1 MVAFPG
7 SKVSR
12 LLLLALL
19 WSGLSLPLQ
28 AEEDGRGQE
37 ETPAQWLGRMNRS
50 VAHLS
55 FEGDFVYLSGRLLEA
70 MRLRHQIVDGRP
82 RESLFSLTGQRREI
96 VRDANVLTITTW
108 VDGRPRKISHPSS
121 GRLSPLKPLEADA
134 LRRHYRLMM
143 GKPARI
149 AGREG
154 VVVALIPRDDLRY
167 GYRLTLDRE
176 SALPLDLTVMDGAG
190 NLVSRIMFTRL
201 RLHGDGREENAG
213 AGQLMAMEQP
223 VDFEPG
229 TVHTIKT
236 AAAEGEDR
244 GPVAGEPDSGWSFE
258 ELPAGFRLVS
268 HKFGDVGAGKQEH
281 FVFSDGLATISAYV
295 EPLGEGDRPFN
306 GETSLGSVNAYGRQL
321 DGHQLTVV
329 GEVPH
334 RTLRLLANAMR
345 WKG

>member
-1 MVAFPG
+1 MAVSPG

-19 WSGLSLPLQ
+19 WSGLLLQPL
-28 AEEDGRGQE
+28 AGEGESRTG

-50 VAHLS
+50 VANLS
-55 FEGDFVYLSGRLLEA
+55 FEGNFVYLSGRFLEA

-82 RESLFSLTGQRREI
+82 RESLFSLTGQPREI
-96 VRDANVLTITTW
+96 VRDADVLTITTW
-108 VDGRPRKISHPSS
+108 VDGKPQTISHPSS

-134 LRRHYRLMM
+134 LQHYYHLMM

-154 VVVALIPRDDLRY
+154 VVVALVPRDDLRY

-176 SALPLDLTVMDGAG
+176 SALPLDLTVMDGEG
-190 NLVSRIMFTRL
+190 NLVSRIMFTQLKLQGGDRGNAPDDESQAAEQVPVS
-201 RLHGDGREENAG
+201 RPPAVRMAAARGGDGSVSN
-213 AGQLMAMEQP
+213 GQ
-223 VDFEPG
+223 
-229 TVHTIKT
+229 
-236 AAAEGEDR
+236 EGS
-244 GPVAGEPDSGWSFE
+244 SGWTFG

-268 HKFGDVGAGKQEH
+268 HKYNERGRQEH
-281 FVFSDGLATISAYV
+281 FVFSDGLATISAYL

-321 DGHQLTVV
+321 DGYQLTVV

-334 RTLRLLANAMR
+334 RTLQLLANALR
-345 WKG
+345 EKE

>member
-1 MVAFPG
+1 MAASPG

-19 WSGLSLPLQ
+19 WGGFLLQPLAGEGQSGS
-28 AEEDGRGQE
+28 G

-55 FEGDFVYLSGRLLEA
+55 FEGNFVYLSGRFLEA

-82 RESLFSLTGQRREI
+82 RESLFSLTGQPREI
-96 VRDANVLTITTW
+96 VRDADVLTITTW
-108 VDGRPRKISHPSS
+108 VGGKPQTISHPSS

-134 LRRHYRLMM
+134 LQHHYHLMM

-154 VVVALIPRDDLRY
+154 VVVALVPRDDLRY

-176 SALPLDLTVMDGAG
+176 SALPLDLTVMDGEG
-190 NLVSRIMFTRL
+190 NLVSRIMFTQL
-201 RLHGDGREENAG
+201 KLQGGDPDDESQAAVEPVPSRSRAVRMTVAG
-213 AGQLMAMEQP
+213 
-223 VDFEPG
+223 
-229 TVHTIKT
+229 
-236 AAAEGEDR
+236 GED
-244 GPVAGEPDSGWSFE
+244 GSVSTGQKGGSSWTFG

-268 HKFGDVGAGKQEH
+268 HKHNERGRQEH
-281 FVFSDGLATISAYV
+281 FVFSDGLATISAYL

-321 DGHQLTVV
+321 DGYQLTVV

-334 RTLRLLANAMR
+334 RTLQLLANALR
-345 WKG
+345 EKE